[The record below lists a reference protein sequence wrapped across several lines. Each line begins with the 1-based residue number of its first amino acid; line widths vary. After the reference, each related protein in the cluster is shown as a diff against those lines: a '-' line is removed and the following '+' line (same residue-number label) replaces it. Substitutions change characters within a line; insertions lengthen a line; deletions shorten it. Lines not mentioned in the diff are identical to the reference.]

1 MRCSTVGF
9 LVTLSVSILMAPL
22 ASDAQL
28 AARVYRIGVLWPGTA
43 ASISGFMQVFRQELR
58 EHGWIEGQNLVFEQ
72 RVAEGN
78 YDRLA
83 DLATELVG
91 LKVDVL
97 VARSTLAARAAQQ
110 ATQTIP
116 IVMTS
121 GDPIGTDMI
130 AGLARPGGN
139 ITGLT
144 FFSLDLVGKR
154 LELLK
159 ELVPG
164 LTRVAVLWDLEGPS
178 KILEFK
184 EAERM
189 APALGLQLQS
199 WEVRAPYP
207 ELEGAFQ
214 SIAQE
219 PVGAVLI
226 LGNPLT
232 ASHGERIVA
241 LAARHQLP
249 AMYDARGYVAAG
261 GLISYGPNQADY
273 NRRIVYYVDR
283 ILKGAK
289 PAELPVEQPT
299 RFSLAINLKTARALG
314 LTIPPHI
321 LASADEVIQ

>member
-22 ASDAQL
+22 AADAQL

-184 EAERM
+184 EAERL
-189 APALGLQLQS
+189 APALGMQLHS
-199 WEVRAPYP
+199 WGVRAPHP
-207 ELEGAFQ
+207 DLEGVFQ
-214 SIAQE
+214 ATAQE
-219 PVGAVLI
+219 PVGAVLM

-232 ASHGERIVA
+232 GSHGERIVA

-261 GLISYGPNQADY
+261 GLISYGPNLADY

-283 ILKGAK
+283 ILKGVK

>member
-1 MRCSTVGF
+1 MGRSTVGF
-9 LVTLSVSILMAPL
+9 CVLLTLSILMASL
-22 ASDAQL
+22 AADAQP
-28 AARVYRIGVLWPGTA
+28 AGQVYRIGVLWPGTA
-43 ASISGFMQVFRQELR
+43 ARISGFMQVFRQELR

-72 RVAEGN
+72 RVAEGS

-83 DLATELVG
+83 DLAAELVR

-121 GDPIGTDMI
+121 GDPIGTDVV
-130 AGLARPGGN
+130 AGLAQLGGN
-139 ITGLT
+139 VTGLT
-144 FFSLDLVGKR
+144 SFSLDLVGKR

-178 KILEFK
+178 KVLEFK

-199 WEVRAPYP
+199 WGVRAPHP
-207 ELEGAFQ
+207 ELEGAFH
-214 SIAQE
+214 ATAKE

-232 ASHGERIVA
+232 GSYGEQIVA
-241 LAARHQLP
+241 LAAQHQLP
-249 AMYDARGYVAAG
+249 AMYDTRGSVAAG
-261 GLISYGPNQADY
+261 GLISYGPNPADY

-299 RFSLAINLKTARALG
+299 RFHLAINLKTARALG
-314 LTIPPHI
+314 LTIPPHLLI
-321 LASADEVIQ
+321 LADEVIQ

>member
-1 MRCSTVGF
+1 
-9 LVTLSVSILMAPL
+9 MAPL
-22 ASDAQL
+22 AADVQPAGQ
-28 AARVYRIGVLWPGTA
+28 VYRIGVLWPGTV

-83 DLATELVG
+83 DLAAELVR

-121 GDPIGTDMI
+121 GDPIGTDVV

-189 APALGLQLQS
+189 APALGMQLHS
-199 WEVRAPYP
+199 WGVRAPHP
-207 ELEGAFQ
+207 DLEGVFQ
-214 SIAQE
+214 ATAQE
-219 PVGAVLI
+219 PIGAVLI
-226 LGNPLT
+226 LTNPLT

-241 LAARHQLP
+241 LAAQHQMP

-261 GLISYGPNQADY
+261 GLIAYGPNQADY
-273 NRRIVYYVDR
+273 NRRVAYYVDR

-299 RFSLAINLKTARALG
+299 RFHLSVNLKSARALG

-321 LASADEVIQ
+321 LALADEVIQ